1 MAAKEVPQV
10 GQNFW
15 SAAVLGVPQLGQ
27 KPNPV
32 AISSASVMVPLD
44 SAPRPTER
52 ANSSPGIRRP
62 MRSVRTPGVS
72 PKRPIRA
79 RERGRATPS

>member
-44 SAPRPTER
+44 SHRRSAPC
-52 ANSSPGIRRP
+52 
-62 MRSVRTPGVS
+62 RTPAH
-72 PKRPIRA
+72 RTRQF
-79 RERGRATPS
+79 